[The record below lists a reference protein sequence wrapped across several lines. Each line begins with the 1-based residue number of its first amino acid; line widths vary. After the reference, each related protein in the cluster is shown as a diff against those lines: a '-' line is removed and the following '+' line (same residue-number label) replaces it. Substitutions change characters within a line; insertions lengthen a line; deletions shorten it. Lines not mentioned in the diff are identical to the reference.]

1 MQNFCIKPNL
11 YPSKVFRFNVVQNW
25 CEHWKIEIFSGKSH
39 LLGKIDLFLDFEK
52 LSLFEIRSN
61 KNFLIRESPVPYFG
75 LCTLTKLLFQRS
87 LNLEGV
93 VKITSINGAYLRVC
107 SNCWRLRIKIY
118 KRVSKFMKS
127 YLNLYSP
134 PEKYLRQ
141 LIFRWY
147 YGAHHF
153 SKLVDVITV
162 H

>member
-1 MQNFCIKPNL
+1 MWALKDWNIF
-11 YPSKVFRFNVVQNW
+11 
-25 CEHWKIEIFSGKSH
+25 WKTLSFGKSRIIF
-39 LLGKIDLFLDFEK
+39 GFWK

-61 KNFLIRESPVPYFG
+61 KTFLIRGSPVPYFG

-118 KRVSKFMKS
+118 KRVSKFKKS
-127 YLNLYSP
+127 HLNLYSP

-141 LIFRWY
+141 LLFRWY

-153 SKLVDVITV
+153 SKLSINFVPI
-162 H
+162 

>member
-11 YPSKVFRFNVVQNW
+11 YPSKVSENLQIQCWSKLMWALKDWN
-25 CEHWKIEIFSGKSH
+25 IFWNIPSVGKNRTM
-39 LLGKIDLFLDFEK
+39 F
-52 LSLFEIRSN
+52 LFEIRSN
-61 KNFLIRESPVPYFG
+61 KNFLIRGSPVPYFG

-127 YLNLYSP
+127 QLNLYSTP
-134 PEKYLRQ
+134 N
-141 LIFRWY
+141 
-147 YGAHHF
+147 
-153 SKLVDVITV
+153 
-162 H
+162 